1 MDRIAGDLYNGAL
14 FAALWMTGVGLG
26 LSSDVGE
33 FLSPLRNF
41 RLLAKLIVLDV
52 VAIPLL
58 VWALTH
64 LFNVQ
69 RDPAI
74 GLLLV
79 GVASAG
85 PLGIT
90 ASRIAG
96 GDARAALSFV
106 VVLEAANAAAIP
118 VWVALLLPAGVVLS
132 LGQLIVTLV
141 ALVLAPLLIGIA
153 IRMWRGPGVQRW
165 STPLATASNLLV
177 LFIIVLV
184 LIRYS
189 DDVADSAGRGVV
201 AVAAITVVAALGAGW
216 TIGAPYPGLRVV
228 VALVTAIR
236 ANGLALAI
244 AQASFPSRPAT
255 QAAVVTFG
263 VFSIVV
269 PTVVA
274 LGIAGWRGRLFNGS
288 AQPDR

>member
-1 MDRIAGDLYNGAL
+1 
-14 FAALWMTGVGLG
+14 
-26 LSSDVGE
+26 
-33 FLSPLRNF
+33 
-41 RLLAKLIVLDV
+41 
-52 VAIPLL
+52 
-58 VWALTH
+58 
-64 LFNVQ
+64 
-69 RDPAI
+69 
-74 GLLLV
+74 
-79 GVASAG
+79 
-85 PLGIT
+85 
-90 ASRIAG
+90 
-96 GDARAALSFV
+96 
-106 VVLEAANAAAIP
+106 
-118 VWVALLLPAGVVLS
+118 
-132 LGQLIVTLV
+132 
-141 ALVLAPLLIGIA
+141 VLAPLLIGIA

>member
-1 MDRIAGDLYNGAL
+1 MDRVAGDLYNGAL
-14 FAALWMTGVGLG
+14 FAALWMTGVSLG
-26 LSSDVGE
+26 LSSDAAE
-33 FLSPLRNF
+33 FLAPLRNV
-41 RLLAKLIVLDV
+41 RLLARLIVLDV

-64 LFNVQ
+64 LFSVPP
-69 RDPAI
+69 DAAI

-132 LGQLIVTLV
+132 FGQLLAAVVL
-141 ALVLAPLLIGIA
+141 LVLVPLGVGIA
-153 IRMWRGPGVQRW
+153 VRTWRGLGVQRW
-165 STPLATASNLLV
+165 STPLATASNLFV
-177 LFIIVLV
+177 LMIIVLV
-184 LIRYS
+184 IIRYS
-189 DDVADSAGRGVV
+189 DDVADSATDGVI

-216 TIGAPYPGLRVV
+216 AIAAPYPGLRIVA
-228 VALVTAIR
+228 ALVTAIR

-244 AQASFPSRPAT
+244 AQASFPGRPAI

-263 VFSIVV
+263 VFSVVV
-269 PTVVA
+269 PTAAA
-274 LGIAGWRGRLFNGS
+274 LMIAGWRGVLLRGL
-288 AQPDR
+288 AKPDR